1 MTLTRS
7 QNMARIKSKDTKP
20 ELLLRSAL
28 WRQGLRYRL
37 QHRIANIRPDIV
49 FVNAQVALFIDGCQW
64 HGCPEHYVSPRTNRE
79 FWTRKLQE
87 NVERD
92 TAQTELLRATG
103 WIPYRIWEHDIW
115 ADLPAVVDRVKA
127 LVRQKTEPDIAN
139 WRVVKVE
146 IVDIDQN
153 LERRYLRLL
162 ESPDTE
168 RTVDQVRSTR
178 KWSRSKSTQDS
189 KR

>member
-1 MTLTRS
+1 
-7 QNMARIKSKDTKP
+7 MARIKSKDTKP

-37 QHRIANIRPDIV
+37 QYRIENIRPDMV
-49 FVNAQVALFIDGCQW
+49 FVHAQVALFVDGCQW

-103 WIPYRIWEHDIW
+103 WIPYRIWEHEVW
-115 ADLPAVVDRVKA
+115 ANLSTVVDRVKA
-127 LVRQKTEPDIAN
+127 LVREGIEPDIAN
-139 WRVVKVE
+139 WRVVEVE
-146 IVDIDQN
+146 IVNADQD
-153 LERRYLRLL
+153 LERKHLRLL
-162 ESPDTE
+162 ESPNTE
-168 RTVDQVRSTR
+168 RTVDQVRSTQ
-178 KWSRSKSTQDS
+178 KWSRSSSIQYS